1 MFAADHGPVFGL
13 ATPTN
18 PQGRWSLDLGL
29 NGRAGTGGIEAALSY
44 GLTANLKLS
53 ASAPLVIEPDPYT
66 RSSITTTT
74 PASGD
79 FSGLAWW
86 RFRRKDLAGKR
97 IESTLAGAEALR
109 GPELA
114 RRL

>member
-1 MFAADHGPVFGL
+1 MKPSFGFGLLLLSLGPYLFAADHGPVFGL

-18 PQGRWSLDLGL
+18 PQGGWSLDLGL
-29 NGRAGTGGIEAALSY
+29 NGRGGAGGIAAGLEAALSY

-53 ASAPLVIEPDPYT
+53 ASAPLVLEPDPYT

-79 FSGLAWW
+79 F
-86 RFRRKDLAGKR
+86 
-97 IESTLAGAEALR
+97 
-109 GPELA
+109 
-114 RRL
+114 